1 MNSLDTSHLFRTF
14 ATKTSQ
20 QIGLCVAALA
30 LATPDGCEGQSTII
44 VPSDSLIIRVLAPS
58 NGSEAFLNAAFES
71 EGAIVSIEGE
81 VVAQWIPFRED
92 LAQAYGN
99 LDELVVRRSQ
109 RGSELLV
116 LHTDDDVT
124 GHAVRS
130 IASIFDQASNEKT
143 LVTLTEEG
151 SANMFAFTVQN
162 VGKRTAL
169 IVNDELRAVSLIASP
184 VRTRMVI
191 TPEEIDKVR
200 TENIR

>member
-1 MNSLDTSHLFRTF
+1 M
-14 ATKTSQ
+14 
-20 QIGLCVAALA
+20 
-30 LATPDGCEGQSTII
+30 
-44 VPSDSLIIRVLAPS
+44 PSDSFVIRVLAPS
-58 NGSEAFLNAAFES
+58 NGSEAILNAAFES
-71 EGAIVSIEGE
+71 EGAIVAIEGE

-151 SANMFAFTVQN
+151 ST
-162 VGKRTAL
+162 
-169 IVNDELRAVSLIASP
+169 
-184 VRTRMVI
+184 
-191 TPEEIDKVR
+191 
-200 TENIR
+200 